1 MAGLG
6 LGWRVRRW
14 CFEGWAVGMLQFCLG
29 SEAAKGP
36 LAALFSSTFIK
47 RIYHLWCNITQFRR
61 DCNIFCKI
69 FLTGTE
75 FRCLMEWMAVHRAPT
90 LLDRARQIEDIANR
104 LGQAREGLGATQTE
118 FAGQIS
124 ISRDR
129 LASYEDGRAV
139 LRCDVALRVC
149 RQFFVSEFWL
159 ATGAANEQQL
169 KGQRRVAFSD
179 LDARLTM
186 ALAVESAAL
195 ACPPGSSFAD
205 GFDPFLRQPYARLA
219 AEQNGFPRIKPLPS
233 DGPEYF
239 RNALDCMMDFWKRG
253 LSPQQWEAF
262 FSSLVSLGQSLHG
275 EIKTMNPEGAWR
287 GAAPGMDAVLTR
299 LQQSSAAVGIKKL
312 QDTA

>member
-1 MAGLG
+1 M
-6 LGWRVRRW
+6 
-14 CFEGWAVGMLQFCLG
+14 G
-29 SEAAKGP
+29 SMG
-36 LAALFSSTFIK
+36 I
-47 RIYHLWCNITQFRR
+47 
-61 DCNIFCKI
+61 D
-69 FLTGTE
+69 
-75 FRCLMEWMAVHRAPT
+75 RAPT
-90 LLDRARQIEDIANR
+90 LLDRETQLADIANR
-104 LGQAREGLGATQTE
+104 LRQAREGLGATQTE

-169 KGQRRVAFSD
+169 EAQRKVPFSD

-195 ACPPGSSFAD
+195 ACPPGYSFAD
-205 GFDPFLRQPYARLA
+205 GFDPYLRQPYARLA
-219 AEQNGFPRIKPLPS
+219 AEQHGFPRIKPLPS

-253 LSPQQWEAF
+253 LSPQQWEDF
-262 FSSLVSLGQSLHG
+262 FSSWVSLGQSLHG
-275 EIKTMNPEGAWR
+275 QIKTINPEKK
-287 GAAPGMDAVLTR
+287 PLT
-299 LQQSSAAVGIKKL
+299 
-312 QDTA
+312 